1 MNPTEPFTMQEE
13 EKCVLSYSQINGN
26 DFLLQRKNGT
36 TVDVTWKMV
45 SDLVVQRS
53 LEREHFWC
61 VVGRNAHDSI
71 V

>member
-1 MNPTEPFTMQEE
+1 MQEE

-36 TVDVTWKMV
+36 TVVVTWKMF